1 MDLEGYHINGLLF
14 FKCDIWL
21 QIWRGN
27 LNEVKKP
34 STQYDILEVQTR
46 WQENIQYKKP
56 CTYWMCI
63 LFIIVGI
70 VELKEMGLIFYASKY
85 KGGEG

>member
-1 MDLEGYHINGLLF
+1 
-14 FKCDIWL
+14 
-21 QIWRGN
+21 
-27 LNEVKKP
+27 
-34 STQYDILEVQTR
+34 
-46 WQENIQYKKP
+46 
-56 CTYWMCI
+56 MCI